1 MLTDKHFPRGE
12 KRMNTKKKLAE
23 SMEELLLTKR
33 FDEITVQDICEKSDI
48 CRTTFYRHFR
58 DKYDLVGYIFDGEN
72 IIIKNKCR
80 TTESFFAEIKE
91 YLDFL
96 YNKKE
101 LSEKAFEYIGQNSLM
116 DVIYECGVASMRER
130 IAPFFDGKIPEDVEN
145 SIDFY
150 ISATIYLTK
159 RWVMDGF
166 KKTTE
171 EMAKINYENMPEN
184 LKAFI
189 EKAKK

>member
-1 MLTDKHFPRGE
+1 
-12 KRMNTKKKLAE
+12 MNTKKKLAE

-48 CRTTFYRHFR
+48 CRTTFYRHFK

-116 DVIYECGVASMRER
+116 DVIYECGVTSMRER

-189 EKAKK
+189 GKAKK